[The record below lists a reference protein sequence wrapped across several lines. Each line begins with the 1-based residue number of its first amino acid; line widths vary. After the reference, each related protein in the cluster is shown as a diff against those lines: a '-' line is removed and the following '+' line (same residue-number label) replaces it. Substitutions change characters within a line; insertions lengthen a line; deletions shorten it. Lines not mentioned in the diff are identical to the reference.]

1 MFVEYNPNP
10 HNKNVGDCVI
20 RAVSKA
26 LNQSWE
32 RSYSDL
38 CSIGQR
44 MKDMPNANHVWG
56 SYLKQHGF
64 RRNVIPDTCP
74 DCYTVRDFCA
84 DHPVGTYVLSTGDH
98 VIAVRNGNHFD
109 TWDSS
114 DEVPQF
120 YWRRI

>member
-1 MFVEYNPNP
+1 MFIEYNPNP
-10 HNKNVGDCVI
+10 QNKNIGDCVI
-20 RAVSKA
+20 RAISKA

-32 RSYSDL
+32 HTYSDL
-38 CSIGQR
+38 AALGLR
-44 MKDMPNANHVWG
+44 MKDLPNANNVWG
-56 SYLKQHGF
+56 AYLKQHGF
-64 RRNVIPDTCP
+64 SKRIIPDTCP

-84 DHPVGTYVLSTGDH
+84 DHPAGTYVLSTGDH

-120 YWRRI
+120 YWRRM